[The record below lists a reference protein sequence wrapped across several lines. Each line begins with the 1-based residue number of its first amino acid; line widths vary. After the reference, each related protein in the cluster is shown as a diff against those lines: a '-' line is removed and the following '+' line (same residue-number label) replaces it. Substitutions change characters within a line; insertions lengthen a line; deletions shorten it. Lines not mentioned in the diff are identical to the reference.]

1 MIRIYDMATGE
12 LLHAET
18 EGSRWR
24 RRSGAGTQEVDSNPD
39 TGGEG
44 SPDWEGIP
52 EPRLALVGE
61 TPTDP

>member
-18 EGSRWR
+18 EGSRWTR
-24 RRSGAGTQEVDSNPD
+24 HSGAGGWEIDSRPD
-39 TGGEG
+39 AGRQGF
-44 SPDWEGIP
+44 PARAGIP